1 MIRLGYCELVLLYKL
16 LIQVGV
22 FDVGVCD
29 DTRLG
34 AWKVYLM
41 YLMSN
46 VFDVGLFDVFDVEL
60 VIQVMSMYILLLYK
74 VVD

>member
-1 MIRLGYCELVLLYKL
+1 
-16 LIQVGV
+16 VGV

-34 AWKVYLM
+34 DWKVYLM
-41 YLMSN
+41 YLMLN

-60 VIQVMSMYILLLYK
+60 VIQVMSMYILLLHK
-74 VVD
+74 VVDYLRRYDPTR

>member
-1 MIRLGYCELVLLYKL
+1 MLLCELS
-16 LIQVGV
+16 IQVDV
-22 FDVGVCD
+22 FDVGLCD

-34 AWKVYLM
+34 DWKVYLM
-41 YLMSN
+41 YLMLN

-60 VIQVMSMYILLLYK
+60 IIQVMSMYILLLRK